1 MKIHYRNANKS
12 RDNTRV
18 ENSMK
23 FTNFLYNKHNE
34 LTIITL

>member
-1 MKIHYRNANKS
+1 MKIHYRNANKC
-12 RDNTRV
+12 RGNTRV

-23 FTNFLYNKHNE
+23 FTNFLYNKYYE